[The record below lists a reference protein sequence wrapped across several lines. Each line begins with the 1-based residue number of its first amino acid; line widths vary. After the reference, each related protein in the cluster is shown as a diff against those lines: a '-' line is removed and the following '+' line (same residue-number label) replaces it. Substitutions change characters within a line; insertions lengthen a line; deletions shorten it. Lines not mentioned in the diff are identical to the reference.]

1 MTLKE
6 FEKYFKVLENM
17 IKDNEKKQD
26 AIAVLCP
33 DTNALLDSFYID
45 KYIELLSF
53 TVGDK
58 NDWIGWY
65 VFDNE
70 MGKRGMVAG
79 FNDKLEKIDTVEK
92 LYNII
97 KTKV

>member
-1 MTLKE
+1 MP
-6 FEKYFKVLENM
+6 NSSPQ
-17 IKDNEKKQD
+17 I
-26 AIAVLCP
+26 
-33 DTNALLDSFYID
+33 S
-45 KYIELLSF
+45 IELLSF

-79 FNDKLEKIDTVEK
+79 FKDKLEKVDTVDK
-92 LYNII
+92 LYNVI
-97 KTKV
+97 KIVDRNARI